1 MFMFQ
6 SKDLSSICKTN
17 LSRLT
22 SLLLSVIEVVVHEA
36 AAEHEGGE
44 GVKVAQQH
52 HGLDQLG
59 QEPLRTAV
67 TLGQF
72 LKCIEKHI
80 NQSLQSSPHALVDML
95 RLKGWFTVLLNLR
108 SWVPILLGAGLP
120 SLHTSTT
127 PGLPQA
133 EVLSLYERS
142 RRTETIPT
150 LF

>member
-36 AAEHEGGE
+36 ASEHEGGE
-44 GVKVAQQH
+44 GVEVAQQH
-52 HGLDQLG
+52 YGLNQLG

-80 NQSLQSSPHALVDML
+80 NQSLQSSPRARVELQ
-95 RLKGWFTVLLNLR
+95 RLKGLFTVLLNLR
-108 SWVPILLGAGLP
+108 SWVPILLGAGLL
-120 SLHTSTT
+120 SLRTSAT

-133 EVLSLYERS
+133 EVLSLHERS

-150 LF
+150 LY